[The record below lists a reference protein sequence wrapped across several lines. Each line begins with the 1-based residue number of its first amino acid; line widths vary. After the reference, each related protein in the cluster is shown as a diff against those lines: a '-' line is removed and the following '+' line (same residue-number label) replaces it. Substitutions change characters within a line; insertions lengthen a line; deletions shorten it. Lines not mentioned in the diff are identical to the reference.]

1 MGSVGVHGE
10 GLAIVQSRWFL
21 TPWSPSP
28 EMRRKAKG
36 IIANYGKHLAAC
48 TIFRAMGI
56 NLLMGSDA
64 AVMWGMW
71 VLVETPS

>member
-1 MGSVGVHGE
+1 MAVHGE
-10 GLAIVQSRWFL
+10 GLAIVQGRWFL
-21 TPWSPSP
+21 NLWSPSP
-28 EMRRKAKG
+28 EMHRKAKG

-48 TIFRAMGI
+48 AIFRALGN

-64 AVMWGMW
+64 AVPWGMW

>member
-1 MGSVGVHGE
+1 
-10 GLAIVQSRWFL
+10 
-21 TPWSPSP
+21 
-28 EMRRKAKG
+28 MRRKAKG